1 MNAAILIDSQIL
13 AKKDQPALWLPRSGS
28 CSFRELD
35 QLAQKIT
42 GVLHQKGLKAGD
54 QVLLFIDL
62 SHLLYGCILA
72 LARAGITA
80 VLVEPWM
87 PLDRLQHVFAT
98 VQPKAF
104 LTGRLGRLWGL
115 RIPGVRRIP
124 HWISSRELL
133 SGRAD
138 PAVTQN
144 LDDDHPCIIT
154 FTSGTSGKPKG
165 MVRTHGYLRAQHRA
179 LNEALHFDQHTGADL
194 CIFANFALANLA
206 DGRCSVVIPARARDN
221 VLSQLDDL
229 PDHLQPETSTCG
241 PAFLLRLMQRAQL
254 KKLHSLH
261 VGGAQTDCAIF
272 ERAFALWP
280 EAMITHVYGSTEAEP
295 VATCD
300 ARQAVRWS
308 RERGY
313 FQTLFLG
320 QPWSGVEHKE
330 KDNQLWIHGPHVC
343 PEYLADDE
351 ANRLHKHKDAKGRLW
366 HRLGDRVEQEARGWW
381 YKGRDHQPPEDFADE
396 QRIYAAIGSS
406 KAFIRRTEDGQ
417 RAVYAAEAKV
427 RISNIRSVCP
437 DVTSI
442 YQTTIRRD
450 RRHQARIDRDASLK
464 GASCI
469 YRG

>member
-1 MNAAILIDSQIL
+1 MNAATLIDAQIL
-13 AKKDQPALWLPRSGS
+13 AKKDQPALWLPDSGA
-28 CSFRELD
+28 CSFGELD
-35 QLAQKIT
+35 QLSQRIH
-42 GVLHQKGLKAGD
+42 GVLQRKGLKPGD

-98 VQPKAF
+98 VQPQAF
-104 LTGRLGRLWGL
+104 LAGRLGQLWGL
-115 RIPGVRRIP
+115 RVPGVRRIP

-133 SGRAD
+133 SGQAEA
-138 PAVTQN
+138 AVTQN
-144 LDDDHPCIIT
+144 LGDAHPCIIT

-165 MVRTHGYLRAQHRA
+165 MVRTHGYLRAQHQA
-179 LNEALHFDQHTGADL
+179 LNEALHFNQHRGADL

-206 DGRCSVVIPARARDN
+206 DGRCSVVIPARARDD
-221 VLSQLDDL
+221 VLSQLDGL
-229 PDHLQPETSTCG
+229 PEALQPVSSTCG

-254 KKLHSLH
+254 KKLKALH

-280 EAMITHVYGSTEAEP
+280 AAEITHVYGSTEAEP

-300 ARQAVRWS
+300 ARAAVRWS

-320 QPWSGVEHKE
+320 EPWSGLQHKE
-330 KDNQLWIHGPHVC
+330 MNGQLWIHGPHVC
-343 PEYLADDE
+343 PEYLADAVANREHKQKDE
-351 ANRLHKHKDAKGRLW
+351 AGRLW
-366 HRLGDRVEQEARGWW
+366 HRLGDRVEQETRGWW
-381 YKGRDHQPPEDFADE
+381 YQGRDHQPPEDFTDE

-406 KAFIRRTEDGQ
+406 KAFIKRGADGQ
-417 RAVYAAEAKV
+417 RAVYVENARV
-427 RISNIRSVCP
+427 RLSTIRSVCP
-437 DVTSI
+437 DVKMI
-442 YQTTIRRD
+442 YETTIRRD
-450 RRHQARIDRDASLK
+450 RRHQARIDREASLK
-464 GASCI
+464 GATCV